1 MHVPGLIHSG
11 STGSLRRA
19 ALSTVLGVIMVL
31 SAAACGGG
39 GSKTTS
45 AAGGDAPSTST
56 SSSASG
62 ADAGGAGAS
71 GGSFT
76 GSATL
81 RFAGRTETFTLEPC
95 VSATEQSIQGAGR
108 TADGKWSLSLEV
120 DGGTGEVTMSDV
132 TDQMSVVLDGK
143 AETLTVSDDGSFTG
157 SGTAVFDLAETP
169 FELSGTCNTLN
180 WR

>member
-1 MHVPGLIHSG
+1 MNAPGRIRSS
-11 STGSLRRA
+11 STGLLRRA
-19 ALSTVLGVIMVL
+19 ALSTALGLIMVL

-45 AAGGDAPSTST
+45 AAGGDASSPST

-62 ADAGGAGAS
+62 ADVGGAGSS

-76 GSATL
+76 GSAAL

-95 VSATEQSIQGAGR
+95 VSATAQSIQGAGK

-120 DGGTGEVTMSDV
+120 DGGTGEVSMSDV

-143 AETLTVSDDGSFTG
+143 AQTLTVSDDGSFTG
-157 SGTAVFDLAETP
+157 SGTAVFDHAETP

>member
-1 MHVPGLIHSG
+1 MNAPDRIPSG
-11 STGSLRRA
+11 STGSRRRA
-19 ALSTVLGVIMVL
+19 ALSTALGLIVVL
-31 SAAACGGG
+31 SVAAIGGG

-45 AAGGDAPSTST
+45 AAGGDASSTST

-62 ADAGGAGAS
+62 ADAGGAAPS

-95 VSATEQSIQGAGR
+95 VSATAQSIQGAGR
-108 TADGKWSLSLEV
+108 TADGKWSVHLQV

-143 AETLTVSDDGSFTG
+143 AQTLTVSDDGSFTG
-157 SGTAVFDLAETP
+157 SGTAVFDRAETP
-169 FELSGTCNTLN
+169 FELNGTCNTLN